1 MHGVDT
7 RSVKPSPGSPEPTD
21 NFSIILEAP
30 QVSGYSFGSDE
41 VYRTGNN
48 VLKSEDSVPFR

>member
-1 MHGVDT
+1 MHSVDT
-7 RSVKPSPGSPEPTD
+7 RSVKPSPGSPEATD

-30 QVSGYSFGSDE
+30 QVSGYSFGSAE